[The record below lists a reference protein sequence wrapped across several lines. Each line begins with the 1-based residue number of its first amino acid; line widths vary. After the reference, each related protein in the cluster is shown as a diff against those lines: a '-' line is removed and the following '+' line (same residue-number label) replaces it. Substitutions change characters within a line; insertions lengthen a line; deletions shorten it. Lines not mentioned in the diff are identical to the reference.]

1 MINNRRNSENSQN
14 HGKEAPNPNPPLRYT
29 AVPYL
34 TVSASE
40 VRDVTTGGVGVGGGR
55 GREKRRK
62 EKKEKKNKVY

>member
-14 HGKEAPNPNPPLRYT
+14 HGRKAPNPNPPLRYT

-40 VRDVTTGGVGVGGGR
+40 VRDVTTGGVGVGG
-55 GREKRRK
+55 
-62 EKKEKKNKVY
+62 